1 MWRLVMRFFV
11 KAEAFESIIHNED
24 IKSAR
29 ADFARQ
35 LHHIHESGKM
45 IAGGIFA
52 DGRGGVF
59 ILTVDSAQDLF
70 HLLLPGIIER
80 FHIESRP
87 LVTIDDLLSA
97 FAEHKIE

>member
-1 MWRLVMRFFV
+1 MRFFV
-11 KAEAFESIIHNED
+11 KVEAFESIIRNED
-24 IKSAR
+24 IKLAR

-45 IAGGIFA
+45 AAGGIFA

-59 ILTVDSAQDLF
+59 IISADSAQDLF
-70 HLLLPGIIER
+70 HLLLPGIIDH

-87 LVTIDDLLSA
+87 LITVDDLLSA
-97 FAEHKIE
+97 FAEHKIQ